1 MRELLLEILGW
12 LGYLERPTVL
22 LQLTVVLVV
31 MIGTHQARLCK
42 LLLRWPAALCTP
54 LGACCA

>member
-42 LLLRWPAALCTP
+42 LLLR
-54 LGACCA
+54 